1 MSSCKTTCRYEIQSI
16 LRKLL
21 YNPVPGKMTSSMTGF
36 AQRTAKTDAGEFCWE
51 IRSVNHRTIDIF
63 LRLPEPYRAV
73 EPEARKSI
81 LKRFSRGRIE
91 AVLKPS
97 VNHSDLSLGT
107 VNEEAVKSLLSNAVA
122 VRKYLSAD
130 SRQLTTAEVLK
141 WPGVLVPLEQDE
153 DKLREAVLHSL
164 GLALDALAES
174 RQSEGLAIR
183 KLLLKQI
190 ETLYEYMRK
199 AQQLIPDAENEY
211 KSRISEK
218 LDKIDVV
225 AEPGRLEQ
233 EIVIQLLKMD
243 VKEEIERF
251 GLHLAECEKV
261 LNEDGSIG
269 KRLDFIAQE
278 LFREVNSLASKSS
291 HYPLNSLVV
300 DMKVAIEQIREQTQ
314 NIQ

>member
-1 MSSCKTTCRYEIQSI
+1 MI
-16 LRKLL
+16 
-21 YNPVPGKMTSSMTGF
+21 SSMTGF

-51 IRSVNHRTIDIF
+51 IRSVNHRAIDIF
-63 LRLPEPYRAV
+63 LRLPEPYRIV
-73 EPEARKSI
+73 EPEARKLI
-81 LKRFSRGRIE
+81 LKRFSRGRID
-91 AVLKPS
+91 AILKPA
-97 VNHSDLSLGT
+97 VNHGDLSKGT
-107 VNEEAVKSLLSNAVA
+107 VNEEVVQSLLSNVNA
-122 VRKYLSAD
+122 VREHLPED
-130 SRQLTTAEVLK
+130 SMDLTVAEVLK
-141 WPGVLVPLEQDE
+141 WPGVLVPLEQNE

-164 GLALDALAES
+164 DLTLDALADS

-183 KLLLKQI
+183 KLLLAQI
-190 ETLYEYMRK
+190 GKLHEYMRK

-218 LDKIDVV
+218 LGKIDVV

-233 EIVIQLLKMD
+233 EIAIQLLKMD

-261 LNEDGSIG
+261 LNEDDSIG

-278 LFREVNSLASKSS
+278 LFREVNSLSSKSS

-314 NIQ
+314 NLQ

>member
-1 MSSCKTTCRYEIQSI
+1 MI
-16 LRKLL
+16 
-21 YNPVPGKMTSSMTGF
+21 SSMTGF

-51 IRSVNHRTIDIF
+51 IRSVNHRAIDIF
-63 LRLPEPYRAV
+63 LRLPEPYRIV
-73 EPEARKSI
+73 EPEVRKLI
-81 LKRFSRGRIE
+81 LKRFSRGRID
-91 AVLKPS
+91 AILKPA
-97 VNHSDLSLGT
+97 VNHSDLSKGT
-107 VNEEAVKSLLSNAVA
+107 VNEEVVQSLLSNVNA
-122 VRKYLSAD
+122 VREHLPED
-130 SRQLTTAEVLK
+130 SRELTVAEVLK
-141 WPGVLVPLEQDE
+141 WPGVLVPLEQNE

-164 GLALDALAES
+164 DLTLDALADS

-183 KLLLKQI
+183 KLLLAQI
-190 ETLYEYMRK
+190 EKLHEYMRK

-218 LDKIDVV
+218 LGNIDVV

-233 EIVIQLLKMD
+233 EIAIQLLKMD

-251 GLHLAECEKV
+251 GLHLTECEKV
-261 LNEDGSIG
+261 LNEDDSIG

-278 LFREVNSLASKSS
+278 LFREVNSLSSKSS

-314 NIQ
+314 NLQ

>member
-1 MSSCKTTCRYEIQSI
+1 
-16 LRKLL
+16 
-21 YNPVPGKMTSSMTGF
+21 MTGF

-63 LRLPEPYRAV
+63 LRLPEPYRIV
-73 EPEARKSI
+73 EPEVRQLI
-81 LKRFSRGRIE
+81 LKRFSRGRID
-91 AVLKPS
+91 AVLKPG
-97 VNHSDLSLGT
+97 VNNSDLSKGT
-107 VNEEAVKSLLSNAVA
+107 VNEELVQGLISNANV
-122 VRKYLSAD
+122 VRGYLPED
-130 SRQLTTAEVLK
+130 SRELTVAEVLK
-141 WPGVLVPLEQDE
+141 WPGVLVPLEQNE

-164 GLALDALAES
+164 DLTLDALAES
-174 RQSEGLAIR
+174 RQSEGQAIR
-183 KLLLKQI
+183 KLLHAQI
-190 ETLYEYMRK
+190 KTLYEYMHK

-218 LDKIDVV
+218 LGKVDVV

-278 LFREVNSLASKSS
+278 LFREVNSLTSKSS
-291 HYPLNSLVV
+291 YYPLNSLVV

-314 NIQ
+314 NLQ

>member
-1 MSSCKTTCRYEIQSI
+1 M
-16 LRKLL
+16 
-21 YNPVPGKMTSSMTGF
+21 P
-36 AQRTAKTDAGEFCWE
+36 
-51 IRSVNHRTIDIF
+51 
-63 LRLPEPYRAV
+63 
-73 EPEARKSI
+73 
-81 LKRFSRGRIE
+81 
-91 AVLKPS
+91 
-97 VNHSDLSLGT
+97 DLT
-107 VNEEAVKSLLSNAVA
+107 NEEVVQSLISNANV
-122 VRKYLSAD
+122 VRGHLLEDAKG
-130 SRQLTTAEVLK
+130 LTVAEVLK
-141 WPGVLVPLEQDE
+141 WPGVLVPLEQNE

-164 GLALDALAES
+164 DLTLDALAES
-174 RQSEGLAIR
+174 RQNEGLAIR
-183 KLLLKQI
+183 KLLLTQI
-190 ETLYEYMRK
+190 KTLYEYMRK

-218 LDKIDVV
+218 LDKVDVV

-278 LFREVNSLASKSS
+278 LFREVNSLSSKSS
-291 HYPLNSLVV
+291 YYPLNSLVV

-314 NIQ
+314 NLQ

>member
-1 MSSCKTTCRYEIQSI
+1 
-16 LRKLL
+16 
-21 YNPVPGKMTSSMTGF
+21 MTGF
-36 AQRTAKTDAGEFCWE
+36 AQRTAKTNAGEFCWE

-63 LRLPEPYRAV
+63 LRLPEPYRII
-73 EPEARKSI
+73 EPEARQLI
-81 LKRFSRGRIE
+81 LKRFSRGRID

-97 VNHSDLSLGT
+97 VNNSDLSKGT
-107 VNEEAVKSLLSNAVA
+107 VNEELVQSLISNTNV
-122 VRKYLSAD
+122 VRGYLPED
-130 SRQLTTAEVLK
+130 SRELTVAEVLK
-141 WPGVLVPLEQDE
+141 WPGVLMPLEQNE

-164 GLALDALAES
+164 DLTLDALAQS
-174 RQSEGLAIR
+174 RQNEGLAIR
-183 KLLLKQI
+183 KLLHAQI
-190 ETLYEYMRK
+190 KTLYEYMHK

-218 LDKIDVV
+218 LGKVDVV

-278 LFREVNSLASKSS
+278 LFREINSLASKTSY
-291 HYPLNSLVV
+291 YPLNSLVV

-314 NIQ
+314 NLQ

>member
-1 MSSCKTTCRYEIQSI
+1 
-16 LRKLL
+16 
-21 YNPVPGKMTSSMTGF
+21 MTGF
-36 AQRTAKTDAGEFCWE
+36 AQRTAKTNAGEFCWE

-63 LRLPEPYRAV
+63 LRLPEPYRIV
-73 EPEARKSI
+73 EPEARQLI
-81 LKRFSRGRIE
+81 LKRFSRGRID

-97 VNHSDLSLGT
+97 VNNSDLSKGT
-107 VNEEAVKSLLSNAVA
+107 VNEELVQSLISNTNV
-122 VRKYLSAD
+122 VRGYLPED
-130 SRQLTTAEVLK
+130 SRELTVAEVLK
-141 WPGVLVPLEQDE
+141 WPGVLMPLEQNE
-153 DKLREAVLHSL
+153 NKLREAVLHSL
-164 GLALDALAES
+164 DLTLDALAQS
-174 RQSEGLAIR
+174 RQNEGLAIR
-183 KLLLKQI
+183 KLLHAQI
-190 ETLYEYMRK
+190 KTLYEYMHK

-218 LDKIDVV
+218 LGKVDVV

-291 HYPLNSLVV
+291 YYPLNSLVV

-314 NIQ
+314 NLQ

>member
-1 MSSCKTTCRYEIQSI
+1 MI
-16 LRKLL
+16 
-21 YNPVPGKMTSSMTGF
+21 SSMTGF

-63 LRLPEPYRAV
+63 LRLPEPYRIV
-73 EPEARKSI
+73 EPEVRQLI
-81 LKRFSRGRIE
+81 LKRFSRGRID
-91 AVLKPS
+91 AVLKPG
-97 VNHSDLSLGT
+97 VNNSDLSKGT
-107 VNEEAVKSLLSNAVA
+107 VNEEVVQSLISNANV
-122 VRKYLSAD
+122 VRGHLLED
-130 SRQLTTAEVLK
+130 SKGLTVAEVLK
-141 WPGVLVPLEQDE
+141 WPGVLVPLEQNE

-164 GLALDALAES
+164 ALTLDALAES
-174 RQSEGLAIR
+174 RQNEGLAIR

-190 ETLYEYMRK
+190 KTLYEYMRK

-218 LDKIDVV
+218 LDKVDVV

-251 GLHLAECEKV
+251 GLHLAECENV

-278 LFREVNSLASKSS
+278 LFREVNSLSSKSS
-291 HYPLNSLVV
+291 YYPLNSLVV

-314 NIQ
+314 NLQ

>member
-1 MSSCKTTCRYEIQSI
+1 
-16 LRKLL
+16 
-21 YNPVPGKMTSSMTGF
+21 MTGF

-51 IRSVNHRTIDIF
+51 IRSVNHRAIDIF
-63 LRLPEPYRAV
+63 LRLPDPYRIV
-73 EPEARKSI
+73 EPEARQSI
-81 LKRFSRGRIE
+81 LKRFSRGRID
-91 AVLKPS
+91 AVLKPA
-97 VNHSDLSLGT
+97 VNHSDLSKGT
-107 VNEEAVKSLLSNAVA
+107 VNEEVVQSLISNANV
-122 VRKYLSAD
+122 VRGHLLED
-130 SRQLTTAEVLK
+130 SKGLTVAEVLK
-141 WPGVLVPLEQDE
+141 WPGVLVPLEQNE

-164 GLALDALAES
+164 DLTLDALAES
-174 RQSEGLAIR
+174 RQNEGLAIR
-183 KLLLKQI
+183 KLLLTQI
-190 ETLYEYMRK
+190 KTLYEYMRK

-218 LDKIDVV
+218 LDKVDVV

-278 LFREVNSLASKSS
+278 LFREVNSLSSKSS
-291 HYPLNSLVV
+291 YYPLNSLVV

-314 NIQ
+314 NLQ

>member
-1 MSSCKTTCRYEIQSI
+1 MI
-16 LRKLL
+16 
-21 YNPVPGKMTSSMTGF
+21 SSMTGF

-51 IRSVNHRTIDIF
+51 IRSVNHRAIDIF
-63 LRLPEPYRAV
+63 LRLPEPYRIV
-73 EPEARKSI
+73 EPEARKLI
-81 LKRFSRGRIE
+81 LKRFSRGRID
-91 AVLKPS
+91 AILKPA
-97 VNHSDLSLGT
+97 VNHGDLSKGT
-107 VNEEAVKSLLSNAVA
+107 VNEEVVQSLLSNVNA
-122 VRKYLSAD
+122 VREHLPED
-130 SRQLTTAEVLK
+130 SMDLTVAEVLK
-141 WPGVLVPLEQDE
+141 WPGVLVPLEQNE

-164 GLALDALAES
+164 DLTLDALADS

-183 KLLLKQI
+183 KLLLAQI
-190 ETLYEYMRK
+190 GKLHEYMHK

-218 LDKIDVV
+218 LGKIDVV

-233 EIVIQLLKMD
+233 EIAIQLLKMD

-261 LNEDGSIG
+261 LNEDDSIG

-278 LFREVNSLASKSS
+278 LFREVNSLSSKSS

-314 NIQ
+314 NLQ